1 MTCYICLEDGNK
13 CNPLISS
20 SCKCKSKLHQKCF
33 DKMIE
38 NNHKKCGI
46 CKEEFKNIS
55 KKEEKI
61 EYERVERHEET
72 NFERF
77 QRLEANRQIRQS
89 VEYLPVNRRVEY
101 YQVVTYKENACI
113 IS

>member
-1 MTCYICLEDGNK
+1 
-13 CNPLISS
+13 LISS

-55 KKEEKI
+55 KIEEKI
-61 EYERVERHEET
+61 EYENFEESRFQRLEET

-77 QRLEANRQIRQS
+77 QRLEANRQMRQS
-89 VEYLPVNRRVEY
+89 VEYLPVNRRVEF

>member
-1 MTCYICLEDGNK
+1 MSCYICLEDGNK

-46 CKEEFKNIS
+46 CKEEFKNIN
-55 KKEEKI
+55 KI
-61 EYERVERHEET
+61 ERFDESR
-72 NFERF
+72 FERF
-77 QRLEANRQIRQS
+77 DESRQTTQS
-89 VEYLPVNRRVEY
+89 VEYLPVNRRVEIY
-101 YQVVTYKENACI
+101 HVVTYKENKCI
-113 IS
+113 LS

>member
-1 MTCYICLEDGNK
+1 MSCYICLEDGNK

-46 CKEEFKNIS
+46 CKEEFKNIN
-55 KKEEKI
+55 KKEEKF
-61 EYERVERHEET
+61 EDYTFEDFESLYERIPQSLIE
-72 NFERF
+72 N
-77 QRLEANRQIRQS
+77 RQS
-89 VEYLPVNRRVEY
+89 VEYLPVNRRMET
-101 YQVVTYKENACI
+101 YQVVTYNNVNCI